1 MSALSDGPRAESPT
15 LGSHTSA
22 LLDRAR
28 ARRSDG
34 QKMDTYSM
42 DQRAPITA
50 EKVGDFLE
58 VDFRRLFVWL
68 GRGLLFAFILA
79 ILGAAAGGS
88 YAVLTA
94 PQYSVSTDVLIN
106 PQNLQVVPTDINA
119 QPGQIDVQVLTAGSK
134 LRVLTSG
141 LVLSRVVD
149 MLNLQNDPEFFDPTP
164 RVSLSGLLSGQ
175 TNTPV
180 NGPAGDPKQ
189 IALKNLLKHVTA
201 TADDKSFVATLT
213 VLSQT
218 TDKAISISQAI
229 ISAFQQEL
237 AKAGSDDASR
247 AATALKDRLAL
258 LRGDVQDA
266 DQKVE
271 AYKRAH
277 NLSSSDG
284 RLVVSQT
291 MTQLNS
297 QIVDA
302 QARVI
307 DAQAAYKALLAN
319 GARANSAD
327 PVASAALVAMR
338 KSVDDLQQQLDSQS
352 STLGPKHPAIA
363 RIEAQLAV
371 AKTQLAAELSRTIAT
386 AKANLYN
393 ANAALAG
400 LKKQMDRLTGNS
412 FNDGDAQVALREL
425 ERDAAA
431 KTAIYENFLSR
442 SKQISESENIDAT
455 NVRVISTPL
464 PPTRRSWPPPTAL
477 LIVAG
482 AVAGFLLGLMIALGR
497 GIARDMRQ
505 PPYNATV

>member
-1 MSALSDGPRAESPT
+1 MSAFSEGPDSGSPK

-22 LLDRAR
+22 LLERAR
-28 ARRSDG
+28 AHRTDG
-34 QKMDTYSM
+34 KKMDTRSM
-42 DQRAPITA
+42 DQRSPVTV

-68 GRGLLFAFILA
+68 RRGLLFALILA
-79 ILGAAAGGS
+79 FLGALAGGS
-88 YAVLTA
+88 YAVLTK
-94 PQYSVSTDVLIN
+94 PQYSVGTDLLIN
-106 PQNLQVVPTDINA
+106 PQNLQVVSNDINA
-119 QPGQIDVQVLTAGSK
+119 QPGQIDAQVLTVGSK

-141 LVLSRVVD
+141 IVLANVVD

-164 RVSLSGLLSGQ
+164 RFSISSLFGGHASA
-175 TNTPV
+175 
-180 NGPAGDPKQ
+180 PAADPKM
-189 IALKNLLKHVTA
+189 IALKNLLKHVKT

-213 VLSQT
+213 VSSET
-218 TDKAISISQAI
+218 TDKAIRISQAI

-237 AKAGSDDASR
+237 AKAGSDDAIR
-247 AATALKDRLAL
+247 AATSLKDRLAL
-258 LRGDVQDA
+258 LRGDVQAA
-266 DQKVE
+266 DEKVE

-284 RLVVSQT
+284 QLVVSQT

-297 QIVDA
+297 QLVDA

-307 DAQAAYKALLAN
+307 DAQASYKALLAN

-352 STLGPKHPAIA
+352 STLGPRHPAIA

-371 AKTQLAAELSRTIAT
+371 AKSQLNAELARTIAT

-393 ANAALAG
+393 ANTALAG
-400 LKKQMDRLTGNS
+400 LKSQMNRLKGNS

-431 KTAIYENFLSR
+431 KTAIYENFLTR
-442 SKQISESENIDAT
+442 SKQISESENIDST

-464 PPTRRSWPPPTAL
+464 PPSRRSWPPPTVL
-477 LIVAG
+477 MIVAG
-482 AVAGFLLGLMIALGR
+482 AVAGFLFGLMIALFLGV
-497 GIARDMRQ
+497 GRDMRE
-505 PPYNATV
+505 PSYRAST

>member
-1 MSALSDGPRAESPT
+1 MSAFSDGPNLESQKF
-15 LGSHTSA
+15 GSNTSE
-22 LLDRAR
+22 LLDRAL
-28 ARRSDG
+28 ARRSNDN
-34 QKMDTYSM
+34 KMDMRSM
-42 DQRAPITA
+42 DQRSPVTVD
-50 EKVGDFLE
+50 KVGDFLE

-68 GRGLLFAFILA
+68 RRGLLFAFIFA
-79 ILGAAAGGS
+79 FLGALAGGS
-88 YAVLTA
+88 YAVLST
-94 PQYSVSTDVLIN
+94 PQYSVGTDLLIN
-106 PQNLQVVPTDINA
+106 PQNLQVVPNDINT

-141 LVLSRVVD
+141 IVLARVVD
-149 MLNLQNDPEFFDPTP
+149 ALNLQNDPEFFDPTP
-164 RVSLSGLLSGQ
+164 RFSLSGLFGGRAS
-175 TNTPV
+175 TP
-180 NGPAGDPKQ
+180 PADPKL
-189 IALKNLLKHVTA
+189 IALKNLLKHVKA

-213 VLSQT
+213 VSSET
-218 TDKAISISQAI
+218 SDKAIAISQAI

-237 AKAGSDDASR
+237 AKAGSDDALR
-247 AATALKDRLAL
+247 AANALKDRLAL
-258 LRGDVQDA
+258 LRHDVQSA
-266 DQKVE
+266 DEKVE

-284 RLVVSQT
+284 QLVVSQT

-297 QIVDA
+297 QLVDA

-352 STLGPKHPAIA
+352 STLGPRHPAIA

-371 AKTQLAAELSRTIAT
+371 AKTQLNAELARTIAT

-393 ANAALAG
+393 ANTALAG
-400 LKKQMDRLTGNS
+400 LKSQMNRLQGNS

-442 SKQISESENIDAT
+442 SKQISESENIDST

-464 PPTRRSWPPPTAL
+464 PPSRRSWPPPTVL
-477 LIVAG
+477 MIVAG
-482 AVAGFLLGLMIALGR
+482 AAAGFLFGLMIALLR
-497 GIARDMRQ
+497 GVARDMRE
-505 PPYNATV
+505 PPYRAAS